1 EGHWVNLIDTPG
13 RGDFLGHAIAC
24 FPAVETVVVMI
35 DAARGI
41 DTTVRRLMKVA
52 EQRNLPRMI
61 IINGIDHPEADCAA
75 LLEQVRAA
83 FGNECLPIGLPAKG
97 GSRVINVFEHDGS
110 DAEGDDADFSSVSE
124 AHQMIVEQIV
134 EMQDDLMNTYLE
146 KGEEGLDPK
155 KLHDAEGSLARMR
168 NGEPHVLRLRTP
180 AETIVVHDDVL
191 GEVSFD
197 ADHIDDFIIR
207 KRDGFPTYHF
217 AVVVDDELMGVTH
230 VMRGQEH
237 LNNTPRHVA
246 LQRAL
251 DFHTPAYAHLPL
263 IFNPDG
269 SKMSKRDK
277 DKAARVAG
285 RDAKLDAPPVPEI
298 DEATFAKWLKDKSTQ
313 LPQSQLVA
321 LAQHLELSL
330 PEIDV
335 EDFRSAGYLPSTVC
349 NYLALLGWNPG
360 VKNDDGTDLERFDMA
375 YLAEHFSPS
384 RLGKTASKFDR
395 AKLAAFSGD
404 DLQTMDPAKFEAEW
418 RTWAERSRPDLIE
431 ALGERVPLACRAAQ
445 IRVQTL
451 ADVETVIHFALID
464 DDAIE
469 YDAKAVGKV
478 LTKNDGAGVAMLRD
492 LEPVLAGVE
501 PWEPGAIESSIKAFC
516 EQREVGM
523 GKAAQPLRIAMT
535 GGTVSPG
542 LGDTIGLLP
551 RERAIARIA

>member
-1 EGHWVNLIDTPG
+1 MTPPRPVVTRFAPSPTGHLHIGGARTALFCWAHARRAGGSFILRVEDTDQARSSEDATKGILEDLAWLGIEWDEGPDLEHAGRNIGGDPRSVGPFHQAERLDIYAEHFERLIEQGLAYPAFDTEEQ
-13 RGDFLGHAIAC
+13 L
-24 FPAVETVVVMI
+24 AVRR
-35 DAARGI
+35 DAAR
-41 DTTVRRLMKVA
+41 
-52 EQRNLPRMI
+52 
-61 IINGIDHPEADCAA
+61 EAK
-75 LLEQVRAA
+75 QTFRYTRA
-83 FGNECLPIGLPAKG
+83 
-97 GSRVINVFEHDGS
+97 
-110 DAEGDDADFSSVSE
+110 DD
-124 AHQMIVEQIV
+124 
-134 EMQDDLMNTYLE
+134 Y
-146 KGEEGLDPK
+146 
-155 KLHDAEGSLARMR
+155 DAEGSLARMR
-168 NGEPHVLRLRTP
+168 NGEPHVRRLRTP

-251 DFHTPAYAHLPL
+251 GFRTPSYAHLPL

-277 DKAARVAG
+277 DKAARAAA
-285 RDAKLDAPPVPEI
+285 RDTKLDAPSVPGV

-313 LPQSQLVA
+313 LPQGQLVA
-321 LAQHLELSL
+321 LAEHLELSL

-335 EDFRSAGYLPSTVC
+335 EDFRRAGYLPSTVC

-375 YLAEHFSPS
+375 YLAEHFAPD

-431 ALGERVPLACRAAQ
+431 ALGERVSLACRAAQ

-478 LTKNDGAGVAMLRD
+478 LTKNDGEGVAMLRE
-492 LEPVLAGVE
+492 LEPGLAEVTR
-501 PWEPGAIESSIKAFC
+501 WEPEAIEASIKAFC
-516 EQREVGM
+516 EQREIGM

-535 GGTVSPG
+535 GGTISPG

-551 RERAIARIA
+551 RERAIGRIASCIAAHS

>member
-1 EGHWVNLIDTPG
+1 MTSSPPVVTRFAPSPTGHLHIGGARTALFCWAHARRAGGSFILRVEDTDQARSSDDATKGILEDLAWLGIDWDEGPDLEHGGRTIGGDPRSVGPFHQAERLDIYQQHFERLIEQGRAYPAFDTEEQ
-13 RGDFLGHAIAC
+13 L
-24 FPAVETVVVMI
+24 TVRR
-35 DAARGI
+35 DAAR
-41 DTTVRRLMKVA
+41 
-52 EQRNLPRMI
+52 
-61 IINGIDHPEADCAA
+61 EAKQTFRYTQA
-75 LLEQVRAA
+75 
-83 FGNECLPIGLPAKG
+83 
-97 GSRVINVFEHDGS
+97 
-110 DAEGDDADFSSVSE
+110 DD
-124 AHQMIVEQIV
+124 
-134 EMQDDLMNTYLE
+134 Y
-146 KGEEGLDPK
+146 
-155 KLHDAEGSLARMR
+155 DAEGSLARMR

-251 DFHTPAYAHLPL
+251 GFRTPAYAHLPL

-277 DKAARVAG
+277 DKAARAAG

-298 DEATFAKWLKDKSTQ
+298 DEATFVKWLKDKSTQ
-313 LPQSQLVA
+313 LPQGQLVA

-404 DLQTMDPAKFEAEW
+404 DLQTMDSAKFEAEW
-418 RTWAERSRPDLIE
+418 RTWAERSRPDPIE

-551 RERAIARIA
+551 RERAIARIASCIAAHS